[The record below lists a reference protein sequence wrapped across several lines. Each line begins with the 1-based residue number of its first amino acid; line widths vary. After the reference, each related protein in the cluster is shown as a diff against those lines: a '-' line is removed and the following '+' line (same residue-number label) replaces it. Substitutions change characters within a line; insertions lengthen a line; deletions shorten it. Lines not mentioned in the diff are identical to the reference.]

1 MYCHRLSQKRTPSA
15 VGGATGFTL
24 VELLVVIGIIAVL
37 IALLLPA
44 LERAR
49 SSAQL
54 VVCKSNLHQ
63 IYLATVMYANDNHG
77 TVPNDTVTSLLQS
90 GVLRRAPG
98 VIDPANPSLGGETYG
113 LPALYASMKYIPGS
127 SKVWV
132 CPSTRDDWQQWGNTY
147 TYNTPAANAGKLAVL
162 SRSAIINNTALT
174 GIMAGDNAQYLP
186 ATNNNGTATSAFAW
200 PYNGS
205 GSGYMWYTHTYQL
218 NRTTVSSS
226 SSNAKF
232 NQTLPGMSAKQNAIV
247 VLYWDGVVGIVT
259 TTMYSQTGSNAQ
271 RWTN

>member
-1 MYCHRLSQKRTPSA
+1 MQCIRVPKNNAQRRS
-15 VGGATGFTL
+15 GFTL
-24 VELLVVIGIIAVL
+24 VELLVVIGIIAAL
-37 IALLLPA
+37 ISLLLPA
-44 LERAR
+44 LARAR
-49 SSAQL
+49 NSAQI

-63 IYLATVMYANDNHG
+63 IYLATVMYANDNRG
-77 TVPNDTVTSLLQS
+77 TVPNDIVYSLLGN

-98 VIDPANPSLGGETYG
+98 VVDPANPSQGAETYG

-147 TYNTPAANAGKLAVL
+147 DYNTPAAGAGKLAVL
-162 SRSAIINNTALT
+162 ARSAILDNTALSD
-174 GIMAGDNAQYLP
+174 IMAGDNAQYLP
-186 ATNNNGTATSAFAW
+186 ATNNSATATSPYAW

-205 GSGYMWYTHTYQL
+205 SGGYMWYSHTYQL
-218 NRTTVSSS
+218 SKTMVAST

-232 NQTLPGMSAKQNAIV
+232 NQTLPGMNAKLNAIV

-259 TTMYSQTGSNAQ
+259 TTMYSQTGSTAQ